1 MVQSRQ
7 EALELADEAGQIA
20 RVPCQSSFA
29 ALDGEVLHVPAAGD
43 HTTTVTPRR
52 RICHVSLGLCTG
64 GMERLLVEFAR
75 CHDRDRY
82 ELHFVALHNLG
93 QPAEDIRRAGC
104 QVHLLPD
111 RRGQPWAQ
119 WRELVGFFKTLQP
132 DVVHTHNAYPH
143 FYGTLAA
150 RWCRVPVVLNTRHGR
165 RIGNTW
171 KARTLFWLAGLLAD
185 RIVAVSEDSA
195 NLCRSEVSLPAGRVS
210 RIWNGIDLNRFTFR
224 GPVPEPV
231 AISVARLSPEK
242 DFPTLIKAVALAAEV
257 VPDLR
262 LRIVGD
268 GPERPRLEQMIV
280 ELNQGSRIELLG
292 ERQDVPDLLA
302 AAGFFATATLTEGIS
317 LTLLEAMACGLPVLA
332 THVGGN
338 PEIIDEGRTG
348 FLVPSG
354 DVDALA
360 AGLIRMAHAQALW
373 TEMGQAGRQRV
384 ERHFTNTLMV
394 SSYEALYEEL
404 LPAQHKTSAT
414 RVTSP

>member
-1 MVQSRQ
+1 M
-7 EALELADEAGQIA
+7 ATA
-20 RVPCQSSFA
+20 
-29 ALDGEVLHVPAAGD
+29 EVLIQSDTGD
-43 HTTTVTPRR
+43 HIATDVARR
-52 RICHVSLGLCTG
+52 GTDAGSLPHENSAAAPTSRRTRVCHVSLGLCTG

-75 CHDRDRY
+75 CHDRDKY

-93 QPAEDIRRAGC
+93 QPAEDVRAAGC
-104 QVHLLPD
+104 EVHLLPD
-111 RRGQPWAQ
+111 RRGKPWAQ
-119 WRELVGFFKTLQP
+119 WRELVRFLQKLQP

-143 FYGTLAA
+143 LYGTMAA
-150 RWCRVPVVLNTRHGR
+150 RWCRVPAVVNTRHGR

-195 NLCRSEVSLPAGRVS
+195 QLCRSEVTLPASRVS
-210 RIWNGIDLNRFTFR
+210 RIWNGIDLSRFTFR
-224 GPVPEPV
+224 GPADAPV

-257 VPDLR
+257 VPELK
-262 LRIVGD
+262 LKIVGD
-268 GPERPRLEQMIV
+268 GPERSRLE
-280 ELNQGSRIELLG
+280 ELVVALGQQSRIELLG

-302 AAGFFATATLTEGIS
+302 TAGFYATATLTEGIS

-338 PEIIDEGRTG
+338 PEIIDDGRTG

-360 AGLIRMAHAQALW
+360 AALIRMVQAQPLW
-373 TEMGQAGRQRV
+373 AELGRQGRQRV
-384 ERHFTNTLMV
+384 EQHFTNTLMV
-394 SSYEALYEEL
+394 SSYERLYAEL
-404 LPAQHKTSAT
+404 LSSKTTQA
-414 RVTSP
+414 